1 LPVSGRKIKITR
13 NKLVSILIPAY
24 NAEKYI
30 AEAIDSV
37 LSQDYQNKEIIV
49 INDGS
54 TDCTLKILEQ
64 YKGVIKVISKKNEGV
79 AAARNTG
86 LAAANGDYIA
96 WLDADDYYCAGK
108 IPAQV
113 KYLDEHP
120 DAKIVFTKYEN
131 FFEGEPSADVLIRIK
146 LEKNN
151 RYCQPTSMFRREL
164 TAKVGNHDI
173 SYTIGEDI
181 DWIFRAKIMYNVNL
195 DHYIDIPYYRRR
207 FHTNNSIL
215 NIQLDKNYN
224 NRIMMKYLKQKREI
238 GK

>member
-1 LPVSGRKIKITR
+1 MSDSSSLLENHMS
-13 NKLVSILIPAY
+13 LFVSIIIPAY

-30 AEAIDSV
+30 AEAIDSI
-37 LSQDYQNKEIIV
+37 LSQDYQNKEVIV
-49 INDGS
+49 VNDGS
-54 TDCTLKILEQ
+54 TDTTLKILEQ
-64 YKGVIKVISKKNEGV
+64 YGDKIKVISKNNEGE

-86 LAAANGDYIA
+86 VAAARGVYIA

-108 IPAQV
+108 LTAQV

-120 DAKIVFTKYEN
+120 EAEIVFTKYEN
-131 FFEGEPSADVLIRIK
+131 FFEGEPNEAALARVE

-164 TAKVGNHDI
+164 TAKVGDHDT
-173 SYTIGEDI
+173 SYKIGEDI
-181 DWIFRAKIMYNVNL
+181 DWLFRAQIIYGVNL

-207 FHTNNSIL
+207 FHANNSIL
-215 NIQLDKNYN
+215 TAQLDKNYN
-224 NRIMMKYLKQKREI
+224 NRIMMKYLKQKRGM